1 MNIESADCKLIQLYI
16 LVTLI
21 SHELFLSSWFLRELE
36 METYLQGFADPTETE
51 YSCCYKK
58 LMPKYS
64 TGSMCSWFKFS
75 LRTHLV
81 GRAERFLSPCF
92 ALGIEQHVAALT
104 ITLTHQY
111 IW

>member
-81 GRAERFLSPCF
+81 GTAERFEPLLC
-92 ALGIEQHVAALT
+92 AGD
-104 ITLTHQY
+104 
-111 IW
+111 